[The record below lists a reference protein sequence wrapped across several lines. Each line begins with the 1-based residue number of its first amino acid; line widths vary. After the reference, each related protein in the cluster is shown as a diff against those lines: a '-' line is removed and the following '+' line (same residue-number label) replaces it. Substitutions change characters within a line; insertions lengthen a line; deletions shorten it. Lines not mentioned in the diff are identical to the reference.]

1 MGNSASSGP
10 DQQDLEQGIF
20 SLSEEMQQQLAREFH
35 NDQIVKLFGKQMD
48 KIGERRASILQGAM
62 EQRTI
67 LQQHMEEFRG
77 RNNAFQQQLDQA
89 IESLEDKFTDSSNVL
104 DYEMSRLEQ
113 KYLGN
118 SPHKSAAKL
127 PCLLERADIA
137 TCYNQHK
144 GNPMACDAF
153 VQALS
158 NCAEKTIT
166 KAE

>member
-10 DQQDLEQGIF
+10 GQQEPEQGIF
-20 SLSEEMQQQLAREFH
+20 SLSEEMQRQLAQDFH
-35 NDQIVKLFGKQMD
+35 HDQIIKLFGEQME
-48 KIGERRASILQGAM
+48 KIGERRASILQGAL
-62 EQRTI
+62 EQRTK

-77 RNNAFQQQLDQA
+77 RNNSFQQQLDQA

-118 SPHKSAAKL
+118 TPYKSAAKL

-137 TCYNQHK
+137 MCYNQHK
-144 GNPMACDAF
+144 DDPMACDAF
-153 VQALS
+153 VQALTS
-158 NCAEKTIT
+158 CAEKTIT